1 MKKVLFALA
10 IVGASMALASCG
22 NSAEEAAKKAIEQG
36 AKDAKA
42 AYDQAAAEYGF

>member
-1 MKKVLFALA
+1 
-10 IVGASMALASCG
+10 MALASCG

-42 AYDQAAAEYGF
+42 AYDQAAKDAKAAYDQAAAEYGF